1 MALPERDGLRFRTS
15 GKCARGLWCDVD
27 QLPTLAFDHKGIIEV
42 CVDRIRAKLN
52 YTTIALLL
60 LPQEF
65 TLTELQSVYEYCLG
79 KQLDKRNFCKKMLS
93 LDILEP
99 TELRRT
105 GERAR
110 PAMLYRARERE
121 MRIIPLF
128 K

>member
-1 MALPERDGLRFRTS
+1 MIPPLLVS
-15 GKCARGLWCDVD
+15 QIL
-27 QLPTLAFDHKGIIEV
+27 TLEMGTFQGG
-42 CVDRIRAKLN
+42 RS
-52 YTTIALLL
+52 
-60 LPQEF
+60 
-65 TLTELQSVYEYCLG
+65 LTELQSVYEYCLG
-79 KQLDKRNFCKKMLS
+79 KQLDKRNFRKKMLS

>member
-15 GKCARGLWCDVD
+15 GKYARGLWCDVD

-79 KQLDKRNFCKKMLS
+79 KQLDKRNFRKKMLS